1 MALPQRLF
9 CDTSFFYACLDPRD
23 ENYRRA
29 RELMREAAVLR
40 CLLLTTWDIVGE
52 TLTLVRYR
60 RGFRTAIV
68 FLDEIKPHLR
78 IVRYGDRVR
87 SEAEGIF
94 REYARD
100 HRLSFCDAVSF
111 IVVTALLGDM
121 ACLAFDRD
129 FRALG
134 LTVIV

>member
-1 MALPQRLF
+1 
-9 CDTSFFYACLDPRD
+9 
-23 ENYRRA
+23 
-29 RELMREAAVLR
+29 
-40 CLLLTTWDIVGE
+40 LTTWDIVGE

-60 RGFRTAIV
+60 RGFRAAIV